1 MRLASNLDRAATPL
15 DPADVARAPVT
26 TPRVRRALLIDDE
39 EAIRRAFAKYL
50 RANGWEVQAVD
61 GGQAALDALAADRF
75 TVALCDIHMPGMSG
89 LDFLPHALV
98 ADPELAVVMLTG
110 TDQATTATEAL
121 QRGALDYL
129 IKPIDLPALDAALE
143 RALLRRRMTIEQRA
157 IDRRIRAEVAER
169 TAELE
174 REQVRLRDVSTSAVQ
189 ALVNA
194 MEAKDVY
201 LRGHS
206 QRVAMLAAS
215 IAEELGLP
223 AETVE
228 HVRFAARLQD
238 VGKIGV
244 RESVMNKPGPLDPDE
259 IAHVRAHVGISIEIL
274 RPLVHLGPVLRFVAE
289 HHEHWDG
296 SGYPRGLAG
305 EEISIGGRI
314 LAAADAYEAAT
325 SRRAYR
331 EALAPERALEVMES
345 LVGRLLDPRVHG
357 ALATVVQRRRAL
369 VFLDA

>member
-1 MRLASNLDRAATPL
+1 MRFATPA
-15 DPADVARAPVT
+15 DPVMLLSPPS
-26 TPRVRRALLIDDE
+26 TPARVRRVLVIDDE
-39 EAIRRAFAKYL
+39 EAIRRAFSRHLLA
-50 RANGWEVQAVD
+50 AGWEVETASC
-61 GGQAALDALAADRF
+61 AEEALDALAADRF
-75 TVALCDIHMPGMSG
+75 SVALCDIRMAGMSG
-89 LDFLPHALV
+89 LDFVPRALAV
-98 ADPELAVVMLTG
+98 DPELAVVMLTG
-110 TDQATTATEAL
+110 ADLANTATEAL
-121 QRGALDYL
+121 QRGAQDYL
-129 IKPIDLPALDAALE
+129 TKPIGLPALDAALE
-143 RALLRRRMTIEQRA
+143 RALLRRRMTIEQRN

-174 REQVRLRDVSTSAVQ
+174 REQDRLREVTTSAVQ

-215 IAEELGLP
+215 IAEELGLSP
-223 AETVE
+223 ETVE
-228 HVRFAARLQD
+228 QVRLAARLQD

-244 RESVMNKPGPLDPDE
+244 RESVMNKPGPLTPE
-259 IAHVRAHVGISIEIL
+259 EVEHVRAHVGISVEIL
-274 RPLVHLGPVLRFVAE
+274 KPLVQSGPVLRYVAE

-296 SGYPRGLAG
+296 TGYPRGLAG
-305 EEISIGGRI
+305 EEISLGGRI

-331 EALAPERALEVMES
+331 EALAPDAALDVMRS
-345 LVGRLLDPRVHG
+345 LVARLLDPQVYD
-357 ALATVVQRRRAL
+357 ALATVVRRRRAL